1 MIDGSPSGPRSLGS
15 SSSSRSKNCS
25 VNRTCRLSTLP
36 TLCTQDASCVQY
48 FRLKWL
54 RNVAPSFYRRCP
66 DRIRTGLRAHKG
78 HLSSGD
84 GSDWFIFHFQMY
96 LSSSGRAVFATRPVE
111 GLVLVG
117 WSETRRLLKF
127 SLGTRE
133 VLADFEQVPVDNRA
147 ERLVQKTKFRRSEKG
162 AFPTSQLGEC

>member
-1 MIDGSPSGPRSLGS
+1 
-15 SSSSRSKNCS
+15 
-25 VNRTCRLSTLP
+25 
-36 TLCTQDASCVQY
+36 
-48 FRLKWL
+48 
-54 RNVAPSFYRRCP
+54 
-66 DRIRTGLRAHKG
+66 
-78 HLSSGD
+78 
-84 GSDWFIFHFQMY
+84 MY

-147 ERLVQKTKFRRSEKG
+147 ERLVQKTKIRRSEKG
-162 AFPTSQLGEC
+162 AFPTSQLVIRTSTYDSDSRAQTVAMAGHSRSTEPNANNYLATYSLLPISQF